1 MTAYPRY
8 RLKEGCNLF
17 MAALAG
23 RKEKLLIEYI
33 SDPATPGV
41 QMPASG
47 MLPEG
52 DVRAIA
58 EWLES
63 LK

>member
-1 MTAYPRY
+1 MV
-8 RLKEGCNLF
+8 
-17 MAALAG
+17 ALAG

-41 QMPASG
+41 QMPAFG
-47 MLPEG
+47 MLQEG